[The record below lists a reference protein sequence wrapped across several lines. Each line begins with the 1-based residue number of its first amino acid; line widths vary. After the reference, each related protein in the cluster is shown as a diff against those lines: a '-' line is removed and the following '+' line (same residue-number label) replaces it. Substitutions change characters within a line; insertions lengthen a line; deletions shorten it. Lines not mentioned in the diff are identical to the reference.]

1 MKKKKILVA
10 AFICVFSFGLLTAC
24 ADNQQQDT
32 AAPAPAE
39 TAVQASNGAPPS
51 EGVSANNTL
60 IIATANETPS
70 IAPARHTAAA
80 GSFKNVMTHNGLARL
95 CPDTLQPIPDLAVE
109 WVALSDTLF
118 EFRLHEG
125 ILFHNGEELTA
136 YDVVASWYYVRNYP
150 QQMLAHGSAVGIEMV
165 DRYTVIID
173 TGVPN
178 ASLLFDLTGHGNFVM
193 PKSLIESGH
202 DFTASP
208 IGSGPFVFEEWRFGD
223 SLHFSAFEDYFL
235 PEQAAILDYVV
246 WRIIP
251 EGASRTIALETGE
264 VDLIVEV
271 PYPDIVRMQQNPD
284 ITVFMRPGTA
294 FHHLVLNTT
303 RPQFEN
309 IVVRQALNMAINQEE
324 LVAVAF
330 DGLAV
335 PTRAQVPIIFP
346 GTTYE
351 GVLPFDPEGARALL
365 AEHNID
371 PATLAFDMIASS
383 EERRRLAEVVQAQ
396 MLDIGIPTTIT
407 LNDHATTI
415 QRMLDGDYDTGFGM
429 WSASFLISTM
439 RGVLYGGVE
448 NRSRINNPELNDLIS
463 QAVATIDT
471 DARNAAF
478 EAASVV
484 ANEYVGIVPT
494 HLAYAI
500 RAFDARLAAP
510 EIGPTG
516 AMNLNTF
523 YWMD

>member
-1 MKKKKILVA
+1 
-10 AFICVFSFGLLTAC
+10 
-24 ADNQQQDT
+24 
-32 AAPAPAE
+32 
-39 TAVQASNGAPPS
+39 
-51 EGVSANNTL
+51 
-60 IIATANETPS
+60 
-70 IAPARHTAAA
+70 
-80 GSFKNVMTHNGLARL
+80 MTHNGLTKL
-95 CPDTLQPIPDLAVE
+95 CPDTLQPIPDLAIE

-118 EFRLHEG
+118 KFRLHEG

-150 QQMLAHGSAVGIEMV
+150 QQMLAHGSAVGIEVV

-178 ASLLFDLTGHGNFVM
+178 ASLMFDLTGHGNFIM
-193 PKSLIESGH
+193 PKSLIELGH

-208 IGSGPFVFEEWRFGD
+208 IGSGPFVFDEWRLGD

-235 PEQAAILDYVV
+235 PERAANIENVV

-271 PYPDIVRMQQNPD
+271 PYPDIARMQQNPEL
-284 ITVFMRPGTA
+284 TVFMRPGTA

-309 IVVRQALNMAINQEE
+309 IIVRQAINMAINQDE

-335 PTRAQVPIIFP
+335 PTRAQVPIIFS

-365 AEHNID
+365 AENNID
-371 PATLAFDMIASS
+371 PETLAFDMIASS

-439 RGVLYGGVE
+439 RGVFYGGVE
-448 NRSRINNPELNDLIS
+448 NRSRINNPELNDLIT
-463 QAVATIDT
+463 QAVATIDP
-471 DARNAAF
+471 DARDAAF

-500 RAFDARLAAP
+500 RAFNARLSAP

-516 AMNLNTF
+516 AMNLNMF